1 MAKKKIPILNE
12 EQTRVNLFLS
22 PIVLDK
28 DLPKYKLMNK
38 KKSLEKVNNV
48 SNNETEFNLYF
59 NKYDDISNGLV
70 EINYDSLKDYFQNN
84 AKENMT
90 DFNLTLSDKMRHNIE
105 KTTLISG
112 SNNFTL
118 SIGGKT
124 DSEKENL
131 WNVIRSF
138 FKKKKAKK
146 EEKEKVQ
153 KFDVVKFFA
162 NVKLSSSEEANK
174 YRNRLNEY
182 VACIGYTEKTG
193 QVALKERLFENLIIN
208 KYESILYAKGMYR
221 VLTEEQL
228 VKFAKNCPKALSL
241 DYIANYVRTIPL
253 EIIKKKLEV
262 DELEVFDNY
271 VILHYDPQGN
281 AVEMTP
287 AEKKKE
293 VDKAKDP
300 ILFGVISGSNK
311 LYYIADWIDTT
322 ISDDLT
328 WDTMIETLGKDVLE
342 KDFLTEKIV

>member
-1 MAKKKIPILNE
+1 MAKKKISILNE
-12 EQTRVNLFLS
+12 EQTRVNLFLDT
-22 PIVLDK
+22 IKLDQ
-28 DLPKYKLMNK
+28 DLPKYKIMAEKKASVLDNK
-38 KKSLEKVNNV
+38 LAEISY
-48 SNNETEFNLYF
+48 ETLR
-59 NKYDDISNGLV
+59 
-70 EINYDSLKDYFQNN
+70 DYFANN

-105 KTTLISG
+105 KITMTT
-112 SNNFTL
+112 NNVVRWE
-118 SIGGKT
+118 SKHP
-124 DSEKENL
+124 EKETL
-131 WNVIRSF
+131 WNTVKRYF
-138 FKKKKAKK
+138 RKKNT
-146 EEKEKVQ
+146 EKQEKQTIQ

-162 NVKLSSSEEANK
+162 DVKLSSSEEANK

-193 QVALKERLFENLIIN
+193 QAALKEKLFENLIIN
-208 KYESILYAKGMYR
+208 KYESILYAKEMYR
-221 VLTEEQL
+221 VLTEETL

-253 EIIKKKLEV
+253 DIIKKKIEV
-262 DELEVFDNY
+262 DMLEVFDNY

-300 ILFGVISGSNK
+300 ILFGVIAGSNK

-322 ISDDLT
+322 ITDDLT
-328 WDTMIETLGKDVLE
+328 WETMVENLGQDVLE
-342 KDFLTEKIV
+342 KDFLKDKI

>member
-12 EQTRVNLFLS
+12 EQTRVNLFLDT
-22 PIVLDK
+22 IKLDQ
-28 DLPKYKLMNK
+28 DLPKYKIMAEKKASEKKDKQYNSEFTVLDNK
-38 KKSLEKVNNV
+38 LAEISY
-48 SNNETEFNLYF
+48 ETLR
-59 NKYDDISNGLV
+59 
-70 EINYDSLKDYFQNN
+70 DYFANN

-90 DFNLTLSDKMRHNIE
+90 DFNLTLSDKMRHNIG
-105 KTTLISG
+105 KITMTT
-112 SNNFTL
+112 SNVVRWE
-118 SIGGKT
+118 SKHP
-124 DSEKENL
+124 EKETL
-131 WNVIRSF
+131 WNTVKRYFRKKNTEKQEKRSI
-138 FKKKKAKK
+138 
-146 EEKEKVQ
+146 Q

-162 NVKLSSSEEANK
+162 DVKLSSNEEANK

-193 QVALKERLFENLIIN
+193 QAALKEKLFENLIIN

-221 VLTEEQL
+221 VLTEEML

-253 EIIKKKLEV
+253 DIIKKKIEV
-262 DELEVFDNY
+262 DMLEVFDNY

-300 ILFGVISGSNK
+300 ILFGVIAGSNK

-322 ISDDLT
+322 IADDLT
-328 WDTMIETLGKDVLE
+328 WETMVENLGQDVLE
-342 KDFLTEKIV
+342 KDFLKDKI

>member
-12 EQTRVNLFLS
+12 EQTRVNLF
-22 PIVLDK
+22 IDTIKLDK
-28 DLPKYKLMNK
+28 DLPKYKIMAEKKASEKKDKQYNSEFNQNMSLQEFTVLDNK
-38 KKSLEKVNNV
+38 LAEISYETLRDYFANNV
-48 SNNETEFNLYF
+48 
-59 NKYDDISNGLV
+59 
-70 EINYDSLKDYFQNN
+70 
-84 AKENMT
+84 KENMT
-90 DFNLTLSDKMRHNIE
+90 DFNLTLSEKMRHNIE
-105 KTTLISG
+105 KTTMSA
-112 SNNFTL
+112 NNFVLFVDRGET
-118 SIGGKT
+118 KHP
-124 DSEKENL
+124 EKETL
-131 WNVIRSF
+131 WNTVKRYF
-138 FKKKKAKK
+138 RKKNA
-146 EEKEKVQ
+146 EKQEKQTIQ

-162 NVKLSSSEEANK
+162 DVKLSSSEEANK

-193 QVALKERLFENLIIN
+193 QTALKEKLFENLIIN

-221 VLTEEQL
+221 VLTEETL

-253 EIIKKKLEV
+253 DIIKKKIEV
-262 DELEVFDNY
+262 DMLEVFDNY

-300 ILFGVISGSNK
+300 ILFGVIAGSNK

-322 ISDDLT
+322 IDDDLT
-328 WDTMIETLGKDVLE
+328 WETMVENLGQDVLE
-342 KDFLTEKIV
+342 KDFLKDKI

>member
-12 EQTRVNLFLS
+12 EQTRVNLFLDT
-22 PIVLDK
+22 IKLDK
-28 DLPKYKLMNK
+28 DLPKYKIMAEK
-38 KKSLEKVNNV
+38 KASEKKDKQYN
-48 SNNETEFNLYF
+48 SEFNQNMSLQGF
-59 NKYDDISNGLV
+59 TMLDNKLAEISYETLR
-70 EINYDSLKDYFQNN
+70 DYFANN

-118 SIGGKT
+118 SIGGKAN
-124 DSEKENL
+124 SEKENL
-131 WNVIRSF
+131 WNVIISF
-138 FKKKKAKK
+138 FKKKKATK
-146 EEKEKVQ
+146 EEKQKVQ

-193 QVALKERLFENLIIN
+193 QAALKERLFENLIIN

-253 EIIKKKLEV
+253 DIIKKKIEV
-262 DELEVFDNY
+262 DMLEVFDNY

-300 ILFGVISGSNK
+300 ILFGVIAGSNK

-322 ISDDLT
+322 IADDLT
-328 WDTMIETLGKDVLE
+328 WETMVENLGQDVLE
-342 KDFLTEKIV
+342 KDFLKDKI

>member
-12 EQTRVNLFLS
+12 EQTRVNLFLDT
-22 PIVLDK
+22 IKLDQ
-28 DLPKYKLMNK
+28 DLPKYKIMAEKKASEKKDKQYNSEFTVLDNK
-38 KKSLEKVNNV
+38 LAEISY
-48 SNNETEFNLYF
+48 ETLR
-59 NKYDDISNGLV
+59 
-70 EINYDSLKDYFQNN
+70 DYFANN

-105 KTTLISG
+105 KR
-112 SNNFTL
+112 
-118 SIGGKT
+118 SI
-124 DSEKENL
+124 
-131 WNVIRSF
+131 
-138 FKKKKAKK
+138 
-146 EEKEKVQ
+146 Q

-162 NVKLSSSEEANK
+162 DVKLSSNEEANK

-193 QVALKERLFENLIIN
+193 QAALKEKLFENLIIN

-221 VLTEEQL
+221 VLTEEML

-253 EIIKKKLEV
+253 DIIKKKIEV
-262 DELEVFDNY
+262 DMLEVFDNY

-300 ILFGVISGSNK
+300 ILFGVIAGSNK

-322 ISDDLT
+322 IADDLT
-328 WDTMIETLGKDVLE
+328 WETMVENLGQDVLE
-342 KDFLTEKIV
+342 KDFLKDKI

>member
-12 EQTRVNLFLS
+12 EQTRVNLFLDT
-22 PIVLDK
+22 IKLDK
-28 DLPKYKLMNK
+28 DLPKYKIMAEKKASEKKDKQYNSEFTVLDNK
-38 KKSLEKVNNV
+38 LAEISY
-48 SNNETEFNLYF
+48 ETLR
-59 NKYDDISNGLV
+59 
-70 EINYDSLKDYFQNN
+70 DYFANN

-90 DFNLTLSDKMRHNIE
+90 DFNLTLSDKMRHNIG
-105 KTTLISG
+105 KITMTT
-112 SNNFTL
+112 SNVVRWE
-118 SIGGKT
+118 SKHP
-124 DSEKENL
+124 EKETL
-131 WNVIRSF
+131 WNTVKRYF
-138 FKKKKAKK
+138 RKKNA
-146 EEKEKVQ
+146 EKQEKQTIQ

-162 NVKLSSSEEANK
+162 DVKLSSSEEANK

-193 QVALKERLFENLIIN
+193 QAALKEKLFENLIIN

-221 VLTEEQL
+221 VLTEEML

-253 EIIKKKLEV
+253 DIIKKKIEV
-262 DELEVFDNY
+262 DMLEVFDNY

-300 ILFGVISGSNK
+300 ILFGVIAGSNK

-322 ISDDLT
+322 IADDLT
-328 WDTMIETLGKDVLE
+328 WETMVENLGQDVLE
-342 KDFLTEKIV
+342 KDFLKDKI